1 MIKIT
6 DSKYKENLFNSSLKI
21 YINLNE
27 LIPKKISD
35 SKNLNNIQIS
45 QIQNSQFSI
54 RNLLDSPSVQK
65 VCDSSSKEVKEFF
78 ENGGIFITS

>member
-1 MIKIT
+1 MI
-6 DSKYKENLFNSSLKI
+6 LKI
-21 YINLNE
+21 FITL
-27 LIPKKISD
+27 
-35 SKNLNNIQIS
+35 IQIS

-78 ENGGIFITS
+78 ENGEHSLQVKEYEDNGQHIQKLRFN